1 MQAERLVHGK
11 PSGLDTTVVCDGEI
25 IKFPTSAGVAP
36 RPIWPLRIL
45 LVDSGVA
52 RNTKKMV
59 EIAAEKVK
67 EIGNKVLDEMD
78 QIATKAIDA
87 LILPEKQGYPIV
99 EVKTFF
105 DFFKAPF
112 SNF

>member
-25 IKFPTSAGVAP
+25 VKFPTSAGVAP

-67 EIGNKVLDEMD
+67 EIGNKVLEDMD
-78 QIATKAIDA
+78 QIAIKAIDA
-87 LILPEKQGYPIV
+87 LILPEDQGYPIM
-99 EVKTFF
+99 EVKAYLL
-105 DFFKAPF
+105 DFQNLFH
-112 SNF
+112 